1 MLRVVQ
7 HLFHRPAI
15 RLGVMDEARG
25 LCRNPRFVS
34 FMIESNRKP
43 IETSFHFTLLR
54 GRRLLRQ
61 ALMAGLVGGGAWIA
75 FESARAL
82 SVF

>member
-1 MLRVVQ
+1 MLRALQ

-15 RLGVMDEARG
+15 RLGVMDEPRG
-25 LCRNPRFVS
+25 LCRNQRFAS
-34 FMIESNRKP
+34 FLTASNRATIAP
-43 IETSFHFTLLR
+43 AFHFSLVR

-61 ALMAGLVGGGAWIA
+61 ILTVALAGSGAWILY
-75 FESARAL
+75 ESVRAL

>member
-1 MLRVVQ
+1 MLRALQ

-15 RLGVMDEARG
+15 RLGVMEDAKG

-34 FMIESNRKP
+34 FLIESNRKP
-43 IETSFHFTLLR
+43 LDTHFHDTVLR
-54 GRRLLRQ
+54 GRKLLRQ
-61 ALMAGLVGGGAWIA
+61 AVTVALAGGGVWILY
-75 FESARAL
+75 ESARAL

>member
-1 MLRVVQ
+1 MLRALQ

-15 RLGVMDEARG
+15 RLGVMDEPRG

-34 FMIESNRKP
+34 FLVESNRP
-43 IETSFHFTLLR
+43 VINPSFHFSLVR

-61 ALMAGLVGGGAWIA
+61 ALTVALAGGGVWIL

>member
-1 MLRVVQ
+1 MLRALQ

-15 RLGVMDEARG
+15 RLGVLDEPRG
-25 LCRNPRFVS
+25 LCRNQRFAS
-34 FMIESNRKP
+34 FLIESNRTTIDP
-43 IETSFHFTLLR
+43 SFHFSLLR
-54 GRRLLRQ
+54 ARRFLRQ
-61 ALMAGLVGGGAWIA
+61 ALMAGLVGGVAWIA

>member
-1 MLRVVQ
+1 MLRALH

-15 RLGVMDEARG
+15 RLGVMDEPRG
-25 LCRNPRFVS
+25 LCRNPRFAS
-34 FMIESNRKP
+34 FLVESNRTTIDP
-43 IETSFHFTLLR
+43 TFHFTLVR
-54 GRRLLRQ
+54 GRKLLRQ
-61 ALMAGLVGGGAWIA
+61 ALTVGLAGGGVWIL

>member
-1 MLRVVQ
+1 MFRVLQ

-15 RLGVMDEARG
+15 RLGVMDDARG

-43 IETSFHFTLLR
+43 IDTSFHFTLLH
-54 GRRLLRQ
+54 GRRLLRR
-61 ALMAGLVGGGAWIA
+61 AITLTLAGGGVWILL
-75 FESARAL
+75 ESARAL

>member
-1 MLRVVQ
+1 VLRALQ

-15 RLGVMDEARG
+15 RLGVMDEPRG
-25 LCRNPRFVS
+25 LCRNQRFAS
-34 FMIESNRKP
+34 FLSESNRKP
-43 IETSFHFTLLR
+43 LDTHFHDTVLR
-54 GRRLLRQ
+54 GRKLLRQ
-61 ALMAGLVGGGAWIA
+61 ALTVALVGGCAWIA

>member
-1 MLRVVQ
+1 MLRALQ

-15 RLGVMDEARG
+15 RLGVMDEPRG
-25 LCRNPRFVS
+25 LCRNQRFAS
-34 FMIESNRKP
+34 FLVESNRTTIDP
-43 IETSFHFTLLR
+43 SFHFTLLR
-54 GRRLLRQ
+54 ARKLLRQ
-61 ALMAGLVGGGAWIA
+61 ALTVALAGGGVWIL

>member
-15 RLGVMDEARG
+15 RLGNLDDGRG
-25 LCRNPRFVS
+25 ICRNARFAS
-34 FMIESNRKP
+34 FLVESNRKP
-43 IETSFHFTLLR
+43 LDTHFHDTLLR
-54 GRRLLRQ
+54 ARKLLRQ
-61 ALMAGLVGGGAWIA
+61 ALTVALAGGCAWIVY
-75 FESARAL
+75 ESARAL

>member
-1 MLRVVQ
+1 MLRALQ

-15 RLGVMDEARG
+15 RLGVMDEPRG
-25 LCRNPRFVS
+25 LCRNQRFAS
-34 FMIESNRKP
+34 FLVESNRKP
-43 IETSFHFTLLR
+43 LDTHFHDRLLR

-61 ALMAGLVGGGAWIA
+61 ALTVALVSGGVWIA

>member
-1 MLRVVQ
+1 MLRTVL

-15 RLGVMDEARG
+15 RLAVMEDARG
-25 LCRNPRFVS
+25 LCRNPRFAS
-34 FMIESNRKP
+34 FMVECNRKP
-43 IETSFHFTLLR
+43 LDTHFHDIVVR
-54 GRRLLRQ
+54 ARKLLRQ
-61 ALMAGLVGGGAWIA
+61 AFLLGLVGGFAWIA

>member
-1 MLRVVQ
+1 MLRALQ

-15 RLGVMDEARG
+15 RLGVMEDARG
-25 LCRNPRFVS
+25 LCRNPRFAS
-34 FMIESNRKP
+34 FLVECNRKP
-43 IETSFHFTLLR
+43 LDTHFHDMVVR
-54 GRRLLRQ
+54 VRKLLRQ
-61 ALMAGLVGGGAWIA
+61 ALLLVLVGGCAWIA

>member
-1 MLRVVQ
+1 MPRVIQ

-15 RLGVMDEARG
+15 RLGDMSDARG
-25 LCRNPRFVS
+25 LCRNARFAS
-34 FMIESNRKP
+34 FLIESNRKP
-43 IETSFHFTLLR
+43 LDTHFHDTLLR
-54 GRRLLRQ
+54 GRRLLRH
-61 ALMAGLVGGGAWIA
+61 ALTLALAGVCVWIA